1 MEVMGMRR
9 MLAGVLVLAAGLSL
23 AQTTDYRQA
32 AMAAAA
38 LARLEKVAQGA
49 TGVAQEGL
57 LSWAKEVKARAE
69 KSYEAKNYFKAAR
82 EAQAALFLFRAA
94 QGEPQV
100 RAQGERPVPH
110 RGMEMRHPYGPRGHA
125 FPPGKGKTQVPAQ
138 RAPVAVDRAE
148 KELAYYRAQGNLVK
162 DLVAEAKNRLPKEP
176 GRAFLLARAALA
188 LISAER
194 GF

>member
-1 MEVMGMRR
+1 MRR

-23 AQTTDYRQA
+23 AQATDYRQA

-38 LARLEKVAQGA
+38 LARLETVAQGA
-49 TGVAQEGL
+49 TGEEKL
-57 LSWAKEVKARAE
+57 LAWAKEVKARAE
-69 KSYEAKNYFKAAR
+69 KSYQAKNYFKAAR
-82 EAQAALFLFRAA
+82 EAQAALLLFRAA

-100 RAQGERPVPH
+100 RAQGPKPAPRM
-110 RGMEMRHPYGPRGHA
+110 GMGMHPSFGPWDHA
-125 FPPGKGKTQVPAQ
+125 FPRGRRQELGARLTQ

-148 KELAYYRAQGNLVK
+148 KELAYYRAQDNLVK
-162 DLVAEAKNRLPKEP
+162 DLVAEAKNRLSKEP

>member
-1 MEVMGMRR
+1 MRR

-32 AMAAAA
+32 AKAAAA
-38 LARLEKVAQGA
+38 LARLEKVAQEV
-49 TGVAQEGL
+49 TGVAEERL

-82 EAQAALFLFRAA
+82 EAQAALLLFRAT

-100 RAQGERPVPH
+100 RAQVERPVPH
-110 RGMEMRHPYGPRGHA
+110 RGMGMHHPYGPRGHA
-125 FPPGKGKTQVPAQ
+125 FPPGKGQDPGARLAQ

-148 KELAYYRAQGNLVK
+148 KELAYYRAQDNLVK
-162 DLVAEAKNRLPKEP
+162 DLVAEAKNRLSKEP
-176 GRAFLLARAALA
+176 GRAFLLAQAALA